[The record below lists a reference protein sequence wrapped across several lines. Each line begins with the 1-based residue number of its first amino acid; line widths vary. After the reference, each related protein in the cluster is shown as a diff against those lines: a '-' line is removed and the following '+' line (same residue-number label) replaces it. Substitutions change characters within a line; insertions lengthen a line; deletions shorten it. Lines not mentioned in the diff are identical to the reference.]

1 MVFCHAHWCVWV
13 LSAVCLSHA
22 SFNFSNK
29 YDYVDNHKLPEISFS
44 LHSWRNRWCTA
55 YLETDLQDYVQK
67 NITLEKSNYATAAAQ
82 LQLNFLC
89 CNPINPGPFYSL
101 QLEHWAAICY
111 NCE

>member
-89 CNPINPGPFYSL
+89 CNPINPGPFLFTATGALGCSL
-101 QLEHWAAICY
+101 L
-111 NCE
+111 